1 MDMDRRIVVATALAL
16 SLPVVA
22 FSLAQRAAAQPAN
35 RCTHETLD
43 VRGTPLTAS
52 YCVEVLGPAAPGR
65 DLPVKVSE
73 SYSTPHGSWSQDA
86 TLSFIAGE
94 DSSRVI
100 QDLPLD
106 RVGLQG
112 TLHLTLVLHGGAV
125 RIDSA
130 MLTPGAVTIK

>member
-1 MDMDRRIVVATALAL
+1 MDRRIVLAAALAL
-16 SLPVVA
+16 SLPVVV
-22 FSLAQRAAAQPAN
+22 FSLAQRVAAQPAG
-35 RCTHETLD
+35 RCTHETLE

-52 YCVEVLGPAAPGR
+52 YCVESVGPAAPGR
-65 DLPVKVSE
+65 DLPVKVSQ
-73 SYSTPHGSWSQDA
+73 SYSTPHGSWSQD
-86 TLSFIAGE
+86 TTFTFIAGE

-106 RVGLQG
+106 HVGLQG
-112 TLHLTLVLHGGAV
+112 TLHLTLVLHAGTV

>member
-1 MDMDRRIVVATALAL
+1 MDRRIVLATALAL

-22 FSLAQRAAAQPAN
+22 FSLSQRAAAQPAG

-52 YCVEVLGPAAPGR
+52 FCVESVASAAPGR
-65 DLPVKVSE
+65 DLPVKVSQ
-73 SYSTPHGSWSQDA
+73 SYSTPHGSWSQDS
-86 TLSFIAGE
+86 TLNFIAGE
-94 DSSRVI
+94 ESSRVI
-100 QDLPLD
+100 QDLSLD

-112 TLHLTLVLHGGAV
+112 TLHLTLVLHGGSIRV
-125 RIDSA
+125 DSA